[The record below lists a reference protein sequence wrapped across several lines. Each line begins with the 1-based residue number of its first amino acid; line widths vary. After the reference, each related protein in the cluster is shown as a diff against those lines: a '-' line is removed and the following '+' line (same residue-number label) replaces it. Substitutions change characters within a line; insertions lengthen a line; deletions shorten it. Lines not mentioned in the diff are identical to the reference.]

1 MNPALPPEK
10 DFDDYNTR
18 ELRRLNSELTVALQ
32 EQTAAQSVSDSLSLR
47 LAAFQTKVAVSQAD
61 ADASTANL
69 AATRSAAQTVDKA
82 MPLALEARKQAGVIV
97 DLIQPVLEKAH
108 ATAQRYIEVLEAID
122 DLASQVARRQAKNE
136 LTSPYIISGTAKLQ
150 TDAAAGLAALTTALQ
165 KTMIAF
171 AAAVGARDAADPV
184 IAANARLRAILAPV
198 GPVNLHQL
206 TGESLWPEGKE
217 PTSIVDLANAIRVC
231 DYAVLAVLDSLQQM
245 SIKAAKEQQ
254 DATTQTALDLNTAND
269 KLNRATARVQSAR
282 ASLAAA
288 ETAVA

>member
-1 MNPALPPEK
+1 MNPPEN

-18 ELRRLNSELTVALQ
+18 ELRRLNTELTVALQ

-47 LAAFQTKVAVSQAD
+47 LAAFQIKVAASQAD
-61 ADASTANL
+61 ADTATANL
-69 AATRSAAQTVDKA
+69 ASARSAAQTVDKA
-82 MPLALEARKQAGVIV
+82 MPLALEGRKQAGLIV
-97 DLIQPVLEKAH
+97 RLIKPVLEKAH
-108 ATAQRYIEVLEAID
+108 STAQHYIEVLEAID

-136 LTSPYIISGTAKLQ
+136 LTSPYIVSGTAKLQ

-171 AAAVGARDAADPV
+171 ATAAGARDAADPV
-184 IAANARLRAILAPV
+184 IAANNRLRAILAP
-198 GPVNLHQL
+198 GERVNLHQL
-206 TGESLWPEGKE
+206 TGESLWHEGKE

-231 DYAVLAVLDSLQQM
+231 DYTVLAVVDSLQQM
-245 SIKAAKEQQ
+245 SVKAAEEQQ

-269 KLNRATARVQSAR
+269 TLNRATARVQSAR